1 MRLRLGP
8 SLTPKGIH
16 PTMQR
21 VIKSRLS
28 LFLFLTLIL
37 TASSAL
43 ALDPSRRLTQYAH
56 TAWTVRD
63 GYLPGG
69 PIALAQTTDGYLWIG
84 TGSGL
89 VRFDGA
95 RFDRWGPPN
104 GEDLRFAAVFAL
116 LAARDGSL
124 WIGGISV
131 LAHLTADGRLTKT
144 QLAGPVRRMVED
156 ADGAIFVTR
165 GDSSSPPRPVCRIAE
180 STLRCFG
187 AAEGVV
193 TQGTA
198 SMFTIAADQQGGF
211 WLGADTGLIHWNGRS
226 SAVYA
231 PEALKSNIGQ
241 IGVSMLATTKAGT
254 LLAAGH
260 SLGLQYIVHNSLRPF
275 PVPNLDTSKLS
286 AYAVYVDRADSVWV
300 GTAREGLYRIT
311 ATTVDHFDAANGL
324 SSNSVWGFFED
335 REGNLWVT
343 TTAGVDCFRDTVVG
357 NFTKAEGLGSDEVD
371 GVVATRDGTIWVSG
385 SQSLDTIR
393 QGTIRSIRKS
403 DGLPGLQVTSILED
417 HQGRMWVGVDNGLY
431 MYRGGTFRPLRMP
444 DGSHFGLVR
453 AIAEDID
460 SDIWVET
467 LGQATRLLRLHDLRV
482 KEVLSSSQVPAARR
496 LAADPRGGIWLG
508 LMDGRLAHYVGGKLD
523 IIPLLQ
529 SKTWPGQIA
538 VDADGSLL
546 AATTSGLVRVHD
558 GAIQFLS
565 TNNGL
570 PCDEVNGFISDQLN
584 GFWLY
589 TQCGLV
595 RLAKSDIQAWRQRSE
610 IQLHPTRVLDTFDG
624 VQARAV
630 AFSQIALSS
639 DGRLWFA
646 YETGLGMIDP
656 ARLSE
661 NKIPPPVD
669 IKAVVADHKTYVK
682 GQGLRL
688 PPLIRDLEIDYTAL
702 SFVEPQKVYFRYKLE
717 GRESDWRDAG
727 TRRQAF
733 YTDLAPGVYRFRV
746 IACNND
752 GVWNEQGASL
762 DFSIAPAYWQTRWFV
777 GLCAA
782 AFMGLLWA
790 LYQLRLRQL
799 ARQYG
804 MRLEERVSERTRIA
818 RELHDTLLQ
827 SFHGLLLRLQT
838 ASELLSTRP
847 AEAKQTLDGAID
859 QAAQAITE
867 GRDAVQGLRGSVVE
881 SNDLAVAIRTFGE
894 ELAAEQAG
902 NGSVVLHVVVEG
914 TPRTLHPIVRDEIYR
929 IACEA
934 LRNAFKHAD
943 ATQIE
948 VELRYD
954 ERQLRVRVRDDG
966 RGIDPQF
973 LTEEGRAGHYG
984 LHGMRER
991 ARLMGGKLTVRSAL
1005 ESGAEVEL
1013 SIPAAR
1019 AYATSASTWR
1029 SWFAKK
1035 FSPGRRAG
1043 RVLKQR
1049 CGSDSDP
1056 VGG

>member
-1 MRLRLGP
+1 MINPRLN
-8 SLTPKGIH
+8 
-16 PTMQR
+16 
-21 VIKSRLS
+21 

-37 TASSAL
+37 TASSAP
-43 ALDPSRRLTQYAH
+43 ALDPSRRLTQSAH

-69 PIALAQTTDGYLWIG
+69 PLSLAQTKDGYLWIG
-84 TGSGL
+84 TSSGL

-95 RFDRWGPPN
+95 RFDRWAPPN
-104 GEDLRFAAVFAL
+104 GEDLRFATILAL

-124 WIGGISV
+124 WIGGISG

-156 ADGAIFVTR
+156 ADGAIFVAR
-165 GDSSSPPRPVCRIAE
+165 GDSSSPPRPVCRVTE

-187 AAEGVV
+187 AAEGVA
-193 TQGTA
+193 TQGA
-198 SMFTIAADQQGGF
+198 VAILAIAADHQAGL
-211 WLGADTGLIHWNGRS
+211 WLGADTSLIHWNGRS

-231 PEALKSNIGQ
+231 PEALKSSVGQ
-241 IGVSMLATTKAGT
+241 VGVSMLATTKAGT
-254 LLAAGH
+254 LLVAGEK
-260 SLGLQYIVHNSLRPF
+260 LGLQYLVHSSLKPF
-275 PVPNLDTSKLS
+275 PAPNLDTSKLS
-286 AYAVYVDRADSVWV
+286 AFAVYVDGADSVWV
-300 GTAREGLYRIT
+300 GTAGQGLYRIT
-311 ATTVDHFDAANGL
+311 ATTVDHFDVADGL

-335 REGNLWVT
+335 REGNLWVY
-343 TTAGVDCFRDTVVG
+343 TTAGVDCFRDTVVA
-357 NFTKAEGLGSDEVD
+357 NFTQAEGLGGSEAD

-393 QGTIRSIRKS
+393 QGIIRSIRRS

-431 MYRGGTFRPLRMP
+431 IYRGGTFQPIRMP

-467 LGQATRLLRLHDLRV
+467 VGQATRLIRLHDLRV
-482 KEVLSSSQVPAARR
+482 KEVLHSSQVPAARR

-523 IIPLLQ
+523 IIPSVQ
-529 SKTWPGQIA
+529 SRTWPGQIA
-538 VDADGSLL
+538 VDTDGSLL

-558 GAIQFLS
+558 GATQFLS

-570 PCDEVNGFISDQLN
+570 PCDEVNGFISDRLN

-595 RLAKSDIQAWRQRSE
+595 RLAKSDIQAWRDRPE

-630 AFSQIALSS
+630 AFSQMALSS

-646 YETGLGMIDP
+646 YGIGLGMIDP

-669 IKAVVADHKTYVK
+669 IEAVVADHKTYVK

-702 SFVEPQKVYFRYKLE
+702 SFTEPRKVYFRYQLE

-727 TRRQAF
+727 TRRQTF
-733 YTDLAPGVYRFRV
+733 YTDLAPGGYRFRV

-752 GVWNEQGASL
+752 GVWNEVGAVL
-762 DFSIAPAYWQTRWFV
+762 DFQIAAAWYQTWWFR
-777 GLCAA
+777 GLCAVAFVA
-782 AFMGLLWA
+782 AVWS
-790 LYQLRLRQL
+790 LYALRLAQATSRIRMEEK
-799 ARQYG
+799 ARQV
-804 MRLEERVSERTRIA
+804 ERERIA

-827 SFHGLLLRLQT
+827 GFQGLVLRFQSVLDRLPDARSRELMEDVLSRADEILL
-838 ASELLSTRP
+838 
-847 AEAKQTLDGAID
+847 
-859 QAAQAITE
+859 E
-867 GRDAVQGLRGSVVE
+867 GRERIHDLRSTTTVAQ
-881 SNDLAVAIRTFGE
+881 DLSKALASFGQ
-894 ELAAEQAG
+894 ELADG
-902 NGSVVLHVVVEG
+902 CRSTFSLSLVG
-914 TPRTLHPIVRDEIYR
+914 TPRQLAARVFEEANR
-929 IACEA
+929 IGREA
-934 LRNAFKHAD
+934 LSNAFAHAD
-943 ATQIE
+943 ASKIE
-948 VELRYD
+948 VELSYD
-954 ERQLRVRVRDDG
+954 DDFVRLRVRDDG
-966 RGIDPQF
+966 RGIDQ
-973 LTEEGRAGHYG
+973 GVIDSGKAKHWG
-984 LHGMRER
+984 LFGMRER
-991 ARLMGGKLTVRSAL
+991 ADAMGGKLSIWSRASA
-1005 ESGAEVEL
+1005 GTEVEL
-1013 SIPAAR
+1013 AIPAEM
-1019 AYATSASTWR
+1019 AYARTT
-1029 SWFAKK
+1029 KN
-1035 FSPGRRAG
+1035 PTEH
-1043 RVLKQR
+1043 
-1049 CGSDSDP
+1049 
-1056 VGG
+1056 